1 MWKLDLILTDIKMP
15 GMSGIELYKNVQK
28 ISRALARR
36 VMFITGDVI
45 SADTMGF
52 LSRTEAA
59 HITKPF
65 DIEKLVK
72 DINHMLVEN
81 RG

>member
-1 MWKLDLILTDIKMP
+1 MP
-15 GMSGIELYKNVQK
+15 GKGGIELYRSVQK
-28 ISRALARR
+28 VSRALARR
-36 VMFITGDVI
+36 VVFITGDVI
-45 SADTMGF
+45 SADTMDF

-72 DINHMLVEN
+72 DINRMLTEN